1 MMKPATIVPLI
12 LVASLAGPTLA
23 EPASVERPNI
33 VVIFADDLGYGDLA
47 CFGHPK
53 FKTPR
58 LDRMAEEGARL
69 TNFYV
74 PMPFCAPSRG
84 SILTGRYPFRHG
96 VVRNPCPDAGV
107 NDVGLAQSEVT
118 IAEALR
124 EAGYATSCIGK
135 WHLGHVPGF
144 FPREHGFDE
153 YLGILYSNDMRPVE
167 LIEGE
172 TPVEYPV
179 VQATLTKR
187 YTERAIRFITANR
200 DRPFF
205 LYLPHAMPHKP
216 LAASD
221 AFYKKTGTGLYGD
234 VIAELDWSVG
244 AILDKLDELKL
255 DQRTLVVFTSDNGPW
270 FGGYSGGLRGMKG
283 QQWEGGIRVPM
294 IARWPG
300 TIPAGQTIGETAGS
314 IDILPTSL
322 QLAGVPL
329 PKDRTIDGRDI
340 MPVLTHKAASPH
352 EILIAQSG
360 PKVTTV
366 ISGRWKL
373 HVKAPSPW
381 PRRHI
386 NSADWLDPRGP
397 DGTTIIAP
405 REQATP
411 VEIPDPGTGDGCPA
425 ADMTLFDV
433 GADPS
438 EQTDVSAANPDVVAR
453 LLKSYDELLA
463 EAPPE
468 ARPGAVRQEK

>member
-1 MMKPATIVPLI
+1 MR
-12 LVASLAGPTLA
+12 LVAWISLALVLLAAAGPA
-23 EPASVERPNI
+23 PASDMEHPNI
-33 VVIFADDLGYGDLA
+33 VVLFADDLGYGDLA
-47 CFGHPK
+47 CFGHPE

-96 VVRNPCPDAGV
+96 VVRNPCPDAGI
-107 NDVGLAQSEVT
+107 NDVGLALSEIT

-124 EAGYATSCIGK
+124 AAGYATCCIGK

-144 FPREHGFDE
+144 LPREQGFDE

-167 LIEGE
+167 LIDGE
-172 TPVEYPV
+172 TRVEYPV

-187 YTERAIRFITANR
+187 YTERAIRFMTANK

-216 LAASD
+216 LAASE
-221 AFYKKTGTGLYGD
+221 AFYKKSGAGLYGD
-234 VIAELDWSVG
+234 VISELDWSVG
-244 AILDKLDELKL
+244 MILDKLKELNLEKK
-255 DQRTLVVFTSDNGPW
+255 TFVIFTSDNGPW

-283 QQWEGGIRVPM
+283 QQWEGGIRTPM

-300 TIPAGQTIGETAGS
+300 VIPPGQTISETAGS
-314 IDILPTSL
+314 IDVFPTAL
-322 QLAGVPL
+322 ALAGAPL
-329 PKDRTIDGRDI
+329 PQDRTIDGRDI
-340 MPVLTHKAASPH
+340 MPMLTRKAPSPH

-366 ISGRWKL
+366 VSGRWKL
-373 HVKAPSPW
+373 HVKAPSLW
-381 PRRHI
+381 PRNRL
-386 NSADWLDPRGP
+386 NSADWVDPRGP

-405 REQATP
+405 KEQATP
-411 VEIPDPGTGDGCPA
+411 LDIPDPGTENGCPG
-425 ADMTLFDV
+425 ADMILFDLQE
-433 GADPS
+433 DPS
-438 EQTDVSAANPDVVAR
+438 EQTNVADQHPDVIER
-453 LLKSYDELLA
+453 LMKLYRKLLA
-463 EAPPE
+463 DAPPE
-468 ARPGAVRQEK
+468 AIPPKVKAGG

>member
-1 MMKPATIVPLI
+1 MRTASCVFLLFMALI
-12 LVASLAGPTLA
+12 AGLTSAVA
-23 EPASVERPNI
+23 EERPNI

-47 CFGHPK
+47 CFGHPE

-58 LDRMAEEGARL
+58 LDRMAKEGARL

-74 PMPFCAPSRG
+74 PMPYCAPSRG

-96 VVRNPCPDAGV
+96 VVRNPCPDAGI
-107 NDVGLAQSEVT
+107 NDVGLPKSEVT
-118 IAEALR
+118 VAEALR
-124 EAGYATSCIGK
+124 EAGYATICIGK

-153 YLGILYSNDMRPVE
+153 YFGILYSNDMRPVE
-167 LIEGE
+167 LVEGE

-187 YTERAIRFITANR
+187 YTERALQFITANR
-200 DRPFF
+200 KRPFF

-216 LAASD
+216 LAASED
-221 AFYKKTGTGLYGD
+221 FYKKTGTGLYGD

-244 AILDKLDELKL
+244 TILDKLAELNLEKS
-255 DQRTLVVFTSDNGPW
+255 TLVVFTSDNGPW

-300 TIPAGQTIGETAGS
+300 TIPPGQTIGETAGT
-314 IDILPTSL
+314 IDILPTAL
-322 QLAGVPL
+322 KLAGAAL
-329 PKDRTIDGRDI
+329 PQDRTIDGRDI
-340 MPVLTHKAASPH
+340 MPVLTEQAPSPH
-352 EILIAQSG
+352 EILIAQNG

-366 ISGRWKL
+366 IGGRWKL
-373 HVKAPSPW
+373 HVKAPSLW
-381 PRRHI
+381 PRNAI
-386 NSADWLDPRGP
+386 KTADWVDPRGP

-411 VEIPDPGTGDGCPA
+411 LDIPDPGTEKGCLGADGILL
-425 ADMTLFDV
+425 DLET
-433 GADPS
+433 DPS
-438 EQTDVSAANPDVVAR
+438 EQTDVAADHPEVIAR
-453 LLKSYDELLA
+453 LMERYREVLA
-463 EAPPE
+463 DAPPE
-468 ARPGAVRQEK
+468 ADPNAVRQKK

>member
-1 MMKPATIVPLI
+1 MNKVLSISLVLVALI
-12 LVASLAGPTLA
+12 LWLFPIATVAA
-23 EPASVERPNI
+23 ERPNI
-33 VVIFADDLGYGDLA
+33 IIIFADDLGYGDLA
-47 CFGHPK
+47 CFGHPD

-74 PMPFCAPSRG
+74 PMPYCAPSRG

-96 VVRNPCPDAGV
+96 VVRNPCPDAGI
-107 NDVGLAQSEVT
+107 NDIGLPKSEVT

-124 EAGYATSCIGK
+124 ETGYATICIGK
-135 WHLGHVPGF
+135 WHLGHVSGF

-153 YLGILYSNDMRPVE
+153 YFGILYSNDMRPVE
-167 LIEGE
+167 LMEGE
-172 TPVEYPV
+172 KAVEYPV

-187 YTERAIRFITANR
+187 YTERALRFITANR

-216 LAASD
+216 LAASED
-221 AFYKKTGTGLYGD
+221 FYKKTGTGLYGD

-244 AILDKLDELKL
+244 AILDKLAELDLEK
-255 DQRTLVVFTSDNGPW
+255 RTLVVFTSDNGPW

-300 TIPAGQTIGETAGS
+300 IIPAGQTIREPAGTIDLMPTA
-314 IDILPTSL
+314 LK
-322 QLAGVPL
+322 LAGAPVP
-329 PKDRTIDGRDI
+329 KGRTLDGRDI
-340 MPVLTHKAASPH
+340 MPLLTEQAASPH

-366 ISGRWKL
+366 VSGRWKL

-381 PRRHI
+381 PRNRI
-386 NSADWLDPRGP
+386 NSADWVDPRGP

-411 VEIPDPGTGDGCPA
+411 LDIPDPGTEKGCAA
-425 ADMTLFDV
+425 ADGILLDLET
-433 GADPS
+433 DPS
-438 EQTDVSAANPDVVAR
+438 EQTDVAANHPEVVAR
-453 LLKSYDELLA
+453 LMKLYRDLLA
-463 EAPPE
+463 DAPAEADPTKG
-468 ARPGAVRQEK
+468 R

>member
-1 MMKPATIVPLI
+1 MKATRPLLLI
-12 LVASLAGPTLA
+12 LAGLAIGLGYETA
-23 EPASVERPNI
+23 GAADRPNI

-47 CFGHPK
+47 CFGHPR

-107 NDVGLAQSEVT
+107 NDVGLPASEIT

-124 EAGYATSCIGK
+124 EAGYATCCIGK

-153 YLGILYSNDMRPVE
+153 YFGILYSNDMRPVE

-172 TPVEYPV
+172 TRVEYPV

-187 YTERAIRFITANR
+187 YTERAIRFITAQR

-216 LAASD
+216 LAASE
-221 AFYKKTGTGLYGD
+221 AFYRKSGAGLYGD

-244 AILDKLDELKL
+244 AILDKLNELGL
-255 DQRTLVVFTSDNGPW
+255 EDRTLVVFTSDNGPW

-283 QQWEGGIRVPM
+283 QQWEGGVRVPM

-300 TIPAGQTIGETAGS
+300 TIPPGQMIGEMAGS
-314 IDILPTSL
+314 VDILPTAI
-322 QLAGVPL
+322 QLAGAAL
-329 PKDRTIDGRDI
+329 PQDRTIDGRDI
-340 MPVLTHKAASPH
+340 MPLLTRQAPSPH
-352 EILIAQSG
+352 EILIAQTG

-366 ISGRWKL
+366 IGGRWKL

-381 PRRHI
+381 PRNQI
-386 NSADWLDPRGP
+386 NKADWVDPRGP

-405 REQATP
+405 REQSTP
-411 VEIPDPGTGDGCPA
+411 LEIPDPGTSNGCPG
-425 ADMTLFDV
+425 ADGILFDLA
-433 GADPS
+433 ADPS
-438 EQTDVSAANPDVVAR
+438 EQTDVSAAHPEVVAR
-453 LLKSYDELLA
+453 LMKSYNDLLA
-463 EAPPE
+463 DAPPE
-468 ARPGAVRQEK
+468 ARPAGKK

>member
-1 MMKPATIVPLI
+1 MR
-12 LVASLAGPTLA
+12 LVAWISLALVVLA
-23 EPASVERPNI
+23 AAGSAVASDVEHPNI
-33 VVIFADDLGYGDLA
+33 VVLFADDLGYGDLG

-96 VVRNPCPDAGV
+96 VVRNPCPDAGI
-107 NDVGLAQSEVT
+107 NDVGLALSEIT

-124 EAGYATSCIGK
+124 TAGYATCCIGK

-144 FPREHGFDE
+144 FPREQGFDE

-167 LIEGE
+167 LIDGE
-172 TPVEYPV
+172 TRVEYPV

-187 YTERAIRFITANR
+187 YTERAIRFMTANR

-216 LAASD
+216 LAASE
-221 AFYKKTGTGLYGD
+221 AFYKKSGAGLYGD

-244 AILDKLDELKL
+244 TILDTLKELNLEK
-255 DQRTLVVFTSDNGPW
+255 RTLVIFTSDNGPW

-300 TIPAGQTIGETAGS
+300 VIPPGQTISETAGS
-314 IDILPTSL
+314 VDVFPTAL
-322 QLAGVPL
+322 ALAGTPL
-329 PKDRTIDGRDI
+329 PQDRTIDGRDI
-340 MPVLTHKAASPH
+340 MPMLTRKTPSPH

-366 ISGRWKL
+366 VSGRWKL

-381 PRRHI
+381 PRNRL
-386 NSADWLDPRGP
+386 NSADWVDPRGP

-405 REQATP
+405 KEQATP
-411 VEIPDPGTGDGCPA
+411 LDIPDPGTEDGCPG
-425 ADMTLFDV
+425 ADMILFDLQE
-433 GADPS
+433 DPS
-438 EQTDVSAANPDVVAR
+438 EQTNVADQHPDVIER
-453 LLKSYDELLA
+453 LMKLYRELLTD
-463 EAPPE
+463 APPE
-468 ARPGAVRQEK
+468 AIPLKVKAGG